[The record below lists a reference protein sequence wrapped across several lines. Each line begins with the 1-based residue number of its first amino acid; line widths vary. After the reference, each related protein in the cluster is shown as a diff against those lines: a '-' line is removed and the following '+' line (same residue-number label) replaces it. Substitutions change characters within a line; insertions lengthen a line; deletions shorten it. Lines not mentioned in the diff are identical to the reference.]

1 MFIMKSRVN
10 PSLGLYVLRTT
21 KCTSVWK
28 RFNSTITF
36 EELGVPKPLALAA
49 EKLYGVKEPTEL
61 QKRLIPA
68 IIQGGKDYLLIQET
82 GSGKTFSILL
92 AMLGMAYK
100 DFLENSFVK
109 SDETE
114 KEKHALSS
122 PMGVLLVP
130 NRELALQ
137 IDEWATNLVQ
147 EAFPLAHKNN
157 LVQTFIGGAD
167 YIEKQEK
174 TLMEFGSPSLVVDGR
189 LQRIFVDEVDSM
201 IQLANRE
208 KRITSMLRKR
218 LEAENRVEQFE
229 LQKSSTKPRQVAYL
243 KSLAEKLWDGEKKS
257 YILKELERIDYIQNP
272 KYKPVEY
279 KSTKFYSLFISSAT
293 VNSDLIKYLKSRG
306 WFPTDLE
313 NIELKAQGSFVPSSI
328 EHSCI
333 VVDDLETVRNIKEK
347 TLKQVSASTP
357 FEKKAEQPFSSSTIT
372 DDSHLEQKVV
382 DMFGVTDFNNGGN
395 HLNSSFENIP
405 VEQENDLAEL
415 SDLEEMAQK
424 AIAKPKLKI
433 TEAQYNQYVTE
444 CIANVLGSEAE
455 SVKNVVIFMQTGKK
469 YYDFLEALYKQGIT
483 AIGLFEKYTKTLP
496 SENTSSSSKPTS
508 KSYNVFI
515 TTDTAGRGIDIP
527 DVSHVLILDVP
538 KSKNSYIHM
547 AGRTGRFNST
557 GKAITIVFNTSDSLP
572 EGRMRGLYTQLN
584 ITPTKLAYLD

>member
-1 MFIMKSRVN
+1 MFIMKSR
-10 PSLGLYVLRTT
+10 
-21 KCTSVWK
+21 
-28 RFNSTITF
+28 
-36 EELGVPKPLALAA
+36 ELGVPKPLALAA

>member
-1 MFIMKSRVN
+1 MFIMKSR
-10 PSLGLYVLRTT
+10 
-21 KCTSVWK
+21 
-28 RFNSTITF
+28 
-36 EELGVPKPLALAA
+36 ELGVPKPLALAA

-68 IIQGGKDYLLIQET
+68 IIEGGKDYLLIQET